1 MVRSLRK
8 SQELIWRQSRVVEG
22 RWVEEEARELQ
33 LYRVLTHF
41 RQQFCAGTSEMRVL
55 LAC

>member
-8 SQELIWRQSRVVEG
+8 SQELIWRQSRVDEG

>member
-8 SQELIWRQSRVVEG
+8 SQEPIWGQSRVDEG
-22 RWVEEEARELQ
+22 GWVEEEARKLKFH
-33 LYRVLTHF
+33 RVLTHF
-41 RQQFCAGTSEMRVL
+41 RQQCYAETSEMRVL